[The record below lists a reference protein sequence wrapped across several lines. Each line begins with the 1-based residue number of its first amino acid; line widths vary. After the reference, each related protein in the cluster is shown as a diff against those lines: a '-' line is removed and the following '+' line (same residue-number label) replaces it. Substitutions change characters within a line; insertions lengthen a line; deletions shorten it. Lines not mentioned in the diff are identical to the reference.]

1 MRGPSASGATPALV
15 LDLVRASRSV
25 SRVELAERCGLTP
38 ATITHAV
45 RELLDAGLLHEAG
58 RAPSRG
64 GSPRRMLRLTRDA
77 HYAVGVQMDRSSSTV
92 VITDFTGTVL
102 ASTALV
108 GAGRAEPRHMLAW
121 IADHIRDL
129 LASAKVPRERVLGV
143 GFVTHGPQDRERG
156 RLLTAQPTQAWFEFP
171 LNDVLEAEVG
181 MPVLLENDATA
192 AAIGEQWAGTLP
204 TSTFGVIY
212 MATGIGGAVVV
223 DSHAYRGRSS
233 NTAEIGHVSLD
244 TTGPL
249 CVCGNR
255 GCVQVTAAPPAV
267 VARALGDRPLA
278 VDLRLTGAPDDHL
291 ADFERL
297 ARGAEQGDARARALL
312 DDAAG
317 QLGQSAVTM
326 ANLFD
331 LDTLV
336 LAGPAFT
343 TAGPLYRDRIH
354 ALVSSRSHTRTLSPP
369 RVVLS
374 ENVGTA
380 AAIGGALVVL
390 RDLQLRARAAAPP
403 SPDRSGSPGPGH
415 R

>member
-1 MRGPSASGATPALV
+1 MRGVPATGATPALV

-25 SRVELAERCGLTP
+25 SRVELAERCGLTA

-45 RELLDAGLLHEAG
+45 RELLDAGLLHEAE

-64 GSPRRMLRLTRDA
+64 GSPRRMLRLTHDA

-92 VITDFTGTVL
+92 VVTDFTGTVL
-102 ASTALV
+102 AQSSLV
-108 GAGRAEPRHMLAW
+108 GAGDNEPSRVLTW
-121 IADHIRDL
+121 IADHIIDL
-129 LASAKVPRERVLGV
+129 IASAGVPRTRVLGV
-143 GFVTHGPQDRERG
+143 GFVTHGPQDRGRG
-156 RLLTAQPTQAWFEFP
+156 RLLTAQPTAAWFDFP
-171 LNDVLEAEVG
+171 LTDVLARAVG
-181 MPVLLENDATA
+181 IPVLLENDATA
-192 AAIGEQWAGTLP
+192 AAIGEQWAGALP
-204 TSTFGVIY
+204 TSTFGVVY

-233 NTAEIGHVSLD
+233 NTAEIGHVTLD
-244 TTGPL
+244 PAGPP

-267 VARALGDRPLA
+267 VARALTDRQLA
-278 VDLRLTGAPDDHL
+278 ADLRLIGTPDAHL

-297 ARGAEQGDARARALL
+297 ARGAVHGDARARALL
-312 DDAAG
+312 GDAAG

-331 LDTLV
+331 LDTVV

-343 TAGPLYRDRIH
+343 TAGPLYRERIQE
-354 ALVSSRSHTRTLSPP
+354 LVSTRSHTRTLSPP
-369 RVVLS
+369 RVLLS
-374 ENVGTA
+374 DNVASA

-390 RDLQLRARAAAPP
+390 RDPQLRARATVPLTTERT
-403 SPDRSGSPGPGH
+403 DSPGPGH
-415 R
+415 P

>member
-1 MRGPSASGATPALV
+1 MRAPSAGGTTPALV
-15 LDLVRASRSV
+15 LDLVRASGTV

-58 RAPSRG
+58 RTPSRG
-64 GSPRRMLRLTRDA
+64 GSPRRMLELTSDA
-77 HYAVGVQMDRSSSTV
+77 HYAVGIQMDRSSSTV
-92 VITDFTGTVL
+92 VVTDFTGTVR

-108 GAGRAEPRHMLAW
+108 GAGRAEPQRMLAW
-121 IADHIRDL
+121 IADHVLDL
-129 LASAKVPRERVLGV
+129 LASAEVPRERVLGV
-143 GFVTHGPQDRERG
+143 GFVTHGPQDRARG

-171 LNDVLEAEVG
+171 LTDALEAEVG

-204 TSTFGVIY
+204 TSTFGVVY

-223 DSHAYRGRSS
+223 DSQAYRGRSS
-233 NTAEIGHVSLD
+233 NTAEIGHVTLD
-244 TTGPL
+244 TAGPL

-267 VARALGDRPLA
+267 VARALGDRRLA
-278 VDLRLTGAPDDHL
+278 ADLRLSGTPDDHL

-297 ARGAEQGDARARALL
+297 ARGAAHGDPRARALL
-312 DDAAG
+312 HDAAD

-354 ALVSSRSHTRTLSPP
+354 ALVSTRSHTRTLSPP
-369 RVVLS
+369 QVVLS
-374 ENVGTA
+374 ENVGSA

-390 RDLQLRARAAAPP
+390 RDLQLRARAATRPEPARSASP
-403 SPDRSGSPGPGH
+403 STGR